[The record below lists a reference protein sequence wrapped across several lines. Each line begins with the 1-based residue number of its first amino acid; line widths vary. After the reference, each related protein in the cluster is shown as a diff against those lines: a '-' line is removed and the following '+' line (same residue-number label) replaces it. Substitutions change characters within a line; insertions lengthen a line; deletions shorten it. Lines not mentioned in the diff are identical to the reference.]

1 MASASPADPAAATE
15 IPLGAV
21 DPAAAVALAVA
32 QRSRPPEPVF
42 ETRRAVPPED
52 LDPKYRVAP
61 NASLLALGLSLV
73 GFLDVA
79 YQLYAFKFLGDT
91 TYIHGLPAR
100 VLFVFAMTLV
110 VSPLILAIFRRTQ
123 LLFVLPA
130 VVLVF
135 FLYPIFLPY
144 GVPAGQDAIFNFQY
158 AYGILEAGRWV
169 PGGNVTLQAVTYS
182 YYPAS
187 GVFNAELSAFT
198 GLPLVQT
205 FVWGIPLLRL
215 LIVPPAIYALA
226 SRYLGSRV
234 AMVSVLI
241 FLATPSILFNYPV
254 QSEFT
259 IPFFALT
266 LVMLGYVVVR
276 GADWQTEAL
285 AAAVMFAGFVVISH
299 NLTSYILAAW
309 VVGLAFCWFV
319 FRTFRG
325 VESRKSLGIFAVYFV
340 VILGFTYEVSLPNF
354 LANVASLRFV
364 LAELSHPFA
373 LSVSTATTVGSS
385 FPEYQ
390 TAWSYLAYLL
400 LIVLGLIAL
409 RRWLRSERRPF
420 LSPNLIVSLI
430 AGILVI
436 PLLVTAFSFLPER
449 ILEYGEF
456 FIAPAVAWWLIQHLM
471 PRARPKSRGPTPP
484 RARLSPAMRHR
495 YAAGAGVL
503 ILVVL
508 IFTGGSLVPYS
519 TRDQFA
525 PANAI
530 TVESPLNIDANSY
543 ELGLW
548 AQTHLT
554 SSTYVWGDTLTMCV
568 FGGFARFNMQ
578 FDQYMLFAGTSISP
592 LAWEFVSVGSYV
604 VLDKYMTTTTPQF
617 SGPSSDQPTAPLTE
631 AQLAKFNN
639 PALFDLVYEDSTF
652 TIYEVIVV
660 P

>member
-1 MASASPADPAAATE
+1 MASAAPAEPNAATE

-21 DPAAAVALAVA
+21 DPAAAVALSVA
-32 QRSRPPEPVF
+32 QQSGPAEPVF

-52 LDPKYRVAP
+52 LDPKYRVSP

-91 TYIHGLPAR
+91 TYIHGFPAR
-100 VLFVFAMTLV
+100 VLFVFGMTLA
-110 VSPLILAIFRRTQ
+110 VSPLVLAIFRRTQ

-158 AYGILEAGRWV
+158 AYGILEAGRWI
-169 PGGNVTLQAVTYS
+169 PGANVSLQAITYS

-198 GLPLVQT
+198 GLPLEQT

-215 LIVPPAIYALA
+215 LILPPAIFALA

-234 AMVSVLI
+234 AMVAVLI
-241 FLATPSILFNYPV
+241 FLGTPSILFNYPV

-259 IPFFALT
+259 IPFFALM
-266 LVMLGYVVVR
+266 LLMLGYVVVR
-276 GADWQTEAL
+276 GADWQTQAL
-285 AAAVMFAGFVVISH
+285 AAAVLFAGFVVISH
-299 NLTSYILAAW
+299 NLTSYIMAAW
-309 VVGLAFCWFV
+309 VVGLAIFWV
-319 FRTFRG
+319 AFRTFRG
-325 VESRKSLGIFAVYFV
+325 VEIRKGLAIFAAYFV
-340 VILGFTYEVSLPNF
+340 VLLAFTYEVSLPNL
-354 LANVASLRFV
+354 LANVASLQYV
-364 LAELSHPFA
+364 LGELSHPFA
-373 LSVSTATTVGSS
+373 LSVSSAASVGSS

-390 TAWSYLAYLL
+390 LAWSYLAYLL
-400 LIVLGLIAL
+400 LLVLSLFAL
-409 RRWLRSERRPF
+409 RRWLRSERRTF

-430 AGILVI
+430 AGILVL
-436 PLLVTAFSFLPER
+436 PLLVTAFNFLPER

-456 FIAPAVAWWLIQHLM
+456 FMAPAIAWWLVQHLM
-471 PRARPKSRGPTPP
+471 PRPRSKSQGPGRP
-484 RARLSPAMRHR
+484 RARSTPAVRHR
-495 YAAGAGVL
+495 YVATAGVL
-503 ILVVL
+503 ILIVL

-525 PANAI
+525 LADAI
-530 TVESPLNIDANSY
+530 STESPLNIDANSY
-543 ELGLW
+543 QLGLW

-568 FGGFARFNMQ
+568 FGGFGRFNMQ
-578 FDQYMLFAGTSISP
+578 FDQYMLYAGTSISP
-592 LAWEFVSVGSYV
+592 LAWEFVTVGSYV
-604 VLDKYMTTTTPQF
+604 VVDKYMTTTTPQF
-617 SGPSSDQPTAPLTE
+617 PGPSSDQPTAPLTE

-652 TIYEVIVV
+652 TIYEVIAV